1 MRRDVKNVPELQLT
15 VVTVMLKLLLKKI
28 KNERRLAGQKK
39 LRFFNKI

>member
-15 VVTVMLKLLLKKI
+15 VVAVMLKLLLKKI
-28 KNERRLAGQKK
+28 KNERRFAGQKK